1 MADERQYE
9 YVSVELPSDKPQVGG
24 CLKSFFGL
32 IVFCVVATV
41 LFSSCGGSDSSSDE
55 PSDFEAQAQCERW
68 VENYLKAPSTVE
80 FSGQSVSG
88 GPVSW
93 TVTGVVDAEN
103 SFGGM
108 VRSA

>member
-1 MADERQYE
+1 MADERRYE

-24 CLKSFFGL
+24 CLKSFFGF